1 LKINFDSTKF
11 FKKNKVKTYIDID
24 VKKPVSRFEV
34 GDLVVPQMVSKCKCR
49 TNKGDAMATITTKIK
64 GIEMRRILTYIL
76 G

>member
-1 LKINFDSTKF
+1 
-11 FKKNKVKTYIDID
+11 

-34 GDLVVPQMVSKCKCR
+34 GDLVVPQMVSKCKCH